1 MAAKLQLPGNGAQGA
16 KPAKDAMTPEH
27 LVKLVRAHAHDIFLQ
42 RGDKPGSALGDWL
55 QAEKEV
61 KTKYGIK

>member
-1 MAAKLQLPGNGAQGA
+1 MAVKPQNPGNGGQGS
-16 KPAKDAMTPEH
+16 KPAKDVMTPEH
-27 LVKLVRAHAHDIFLQ
+27 LIKLVQDRAHEIFLQ
-42 RGDKPGSALGDWL
+42 RGNKPGSTLGDWL

>member
-1 MAAKLQLPGNGAQGA
+1 MAAKPQVPGNGAQGA
-16 KPAKDAMTPEH
+16 RPAKDLMTPEH
-27 LVKLVRAHAHDIFLQ
+27 LVKLVEARAHDIFLQ
-42 RGDKPGSALGDWL
+42 RGNKPGRALGDWL